1 MSLYTRSFMAN
12 QDHNDDPEKTF
23 ITLGEYVI
31 DFDSL
36 LLDPAHALEN
46 LDESQREEMN
56 KEFQESWRTAI
67 NAILAPI
74 GGEIHLFTSEI
85 TAPLKSAGKLTDE
98 MLEQISQVDPDPE
111 GELWD
116 KWEAIDQAQA

>member
-12 QDHNDDPEKTF
+12 QGHNDNPEKTF

-36 LLDPAHALEN
+36 LLDPAHSLES
-46 LDESQREEMN
+46 LDEAQREEMN
-56 KEFQESWRTAI
+56 AEFQEAWRTAI

-74 GGEIHLFTSEI
+74 GGEILLFTSEI
-85 TAPLKSAGKLTDE
+85 TAPLKSAGMLTDE

>member
-12 QDHNDDPEKTF
+12 SDHNDDPDRTF

-36 LLDPAHALEN
+36 LLDPAHTLEN
-46 LDESQREEMN
+46 LDEAQREEMN
-56 KEFQESWRTAI
+56 EEYQEAWRTAI
-67 NAILAPI
+67 NSILAPI
-74 GGEIHLFTSEI
+74 GGEILLFTSEI
-85 TAPLKSAGKLTDE
+85 TGPLKSAGKLTDE

-116 KWEAIDQAQA
+116 KWEAIDQEQA